1 MRGGFREAFNN
12 PDPPFWKFALRA
24 GNLFEKFALEQQHV
38 DNSDGNIAVGQVKD
52 RTEKEERFTAHPRQP
67 TGVHTAKKREIKHVN
82 HLAVQET
89 GISASFGKKSR
100 DAGKGRLRKEQPVNA
115 LSITLPTA
123 PAKISVKPTST
134 PVGAF
139 LRSSTAR

>member
-100 DAGKGRLRKEQPVNA
+100 DAGKGRLRKEQPVKRTVDH
-115 LSITLPTA
+115 ITHRPG
-123 PAKISVKPTST
+123 KISVKPTST